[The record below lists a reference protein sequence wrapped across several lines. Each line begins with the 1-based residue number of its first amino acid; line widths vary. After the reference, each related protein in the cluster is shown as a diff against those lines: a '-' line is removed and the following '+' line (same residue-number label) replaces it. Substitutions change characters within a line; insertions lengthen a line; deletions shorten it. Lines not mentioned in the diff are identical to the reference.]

1 VSLLRP
7 ELKMKSMLWAM
18 ALMAAYG
25 ALAGLIGTIW
35 TAGPEFLL
43 RTALLGTAL
52 VWLSIIDIET
62 YRLPDWLTLPLA
74 VAGCMFP
81 PDFTPPVIAWHV
93 ASAIAGFLSLYLV
106 AWSFQRYR
114 GYGGLGLGDAKLFAA
129 AGAWL
134 GMEALPFV
142 LLVAS
147 VLALVLA
154 LVAHMAGVA
163 IDRQTRLPF
172 GPFLAIGFWTLWLM
186 GPAPGIGWG

>member
-1 VSLLRP
+1 VSLIRP
-7 ELKMKSMLWAM
+7 ERQMKSMLWAIG
-18 ALMAAYG
+18 LLAAYG
-25 ALAGLIGTIW
+25 VLTCLTGTIW
-35 TAGPEFLL
+35 TAGPQYLL
-43 RTALLGTAL
+43 RTAVLGMVL
-52 VWLSIIDIET
+52 VLLSIIDIET

-81 PDFTPPVIAWHV
+81 PDFSVPVIAWHV

-106 AWSFQRYR
+106 AWGFQRYR

-147 VLALVLA
+147 ILALVL
-154 LVAHMAGVA
+154 VAAAYMAGVA

-172 GPFLAIGFWTLWLM
+172 GPFLAIGFWTLWLL
-186 GPAPGIGWG
+186 GGEPGIGWG